1 MNGVSSA
8 VRTTCGLML
17 GMVAVAALPAP
28 IATAAESKPPELELQ
43 ATATGQASNDEM
55 VVHLSAEQSGADIG
69 QMNEKV
75 LQALRTAL
83 DTAKGVA
90 GVRARAGSV
99 TTQPIWD
106 KDGKR
111 TGWRVNG
118 AVVLEGADLKATG
131 ELAGRLSKDLQL
143 ASVQYRLTPGQRAQA
158 ENKLIEDAAAAF
170 RERARRATA
179 ALGFREY
186 EIKSVSIQTS
196 ASGPRPPPM
205 PRAMRMASEAAVAVP
220 DEGGEATVDI
230 TLTGTVVLR

>member
-28 IATAAESKPPELELQ
+28 IAAAAESKPPELELQ

-69 QMNEKV
+69 QLNEKV

-143 ASVQYRLTPGQRAQA
+143 ASVQYRLTPG
-158 ENKLIEDAAAAF
+158 
-170 RERARRATA
+170 
-179 ALGFREY
+179 
-186 EIKSVSIQTS
+186 
-196 ASGPRPPPM
+196 SGPRP
-205 PRAMRMASEAAVAVP
+205 RTS
-220 DEGGEATVDI
+220 
-230 TLTGTVVLR
+230 